1 LNFHNPNPNHTPNP
15 SISDS
20 DIDLVKLAASLWR
33 GKWIVLAFVLFS
45 GVFAD
50 FYFRYV
56 VVPLYPA
63 TSKIAL
69 KENQPE
75 KILTDIESLM
85 ANGPITDTGINTELE
100 VLRSRDLIGKLVD
113 TLDLTNQPDFNPL
126 LRGPRLSNQI
136 KTQLFAFFGVV
147 SETPKISRSPEEVRS
162 IAISSVLDTM
172 AFSNTRQTRV
182 IKISVLTTNPDLSVR
197 MVNKMAKL
205 YIENQIQFKLDA
217 LANATEFL
225 SNRTSELKNDFDE
238 LKTKLTN
245 FSSQSELVSPTIFK
259 SQEIQLRDMR
269 ARVTEKAETIVK
281 KSDRRTILQSF
292 RDADNL
298 LGIIKYVD
306 DFRLN
311 QAISD
316 YNSNKLSLDNLNMQI
331 EQFILKND
339 VELEREQKQ
348 LSALEVSESLLAK
361 QIERQSKELLV
372 LQQLKR
378 ETETSRLIYES
389 FFKRLQEMNVQLGL
403 EAADGRLLSKATQSG
418 QSSPIKSQILFLG
431 GSIGLTLGA
440 ILIIFY
446 ELRFSGYRSIK
457 DLRDKSGYSVL
468 GGVPL
473 IPLRDRKT
481 STSYFK
487 TKPNSM
493 VSEAVRNLRTSIIM
507 SNPNQEKKI
516 IMLTSSVPKE
526 GKTILTYALAQ
537 NMVGLGKRILLIEAD
552 IRRRVHSVKIDRN
565 NTVALLDLMM
575 GHKKF
580 KDVNP
585 FVEELGFDI
594 LTATKSDINAADLF
608 ASERFPKLLTELRE
622 YYDYILIDSPP
633 VLSVPDA
640 RLISTYSDANIY
652 IVKWNKTTRAQVDQG
667 LDMIA
672 SIGVKTIGLVLNQIG
687 PNKTKTYGYTGS
699 YGYDTYGSKYYE
711 S

>member
-1 LNFHNPNPNHTPNP
+1 MNFHNPNHTPSQ
-15 SISDS
+15 SISEG

-33 GKWIVLAFVLFS
+33 GKWIVLVFVLFCV
-45 GVFAD
+45 VFAN
-50 FYFRYV
+50 FYFKYV
-56 VVPLYPA
+56 SVPLYPA
-63 TSKIAL
+63 TTKIAL

-85 ANGPITDTGINTELE
+85 ANGPITDMGINTELE

-113 TLDLTNQPDFNPL
+113 SLDLTNQPDFNPL
-126 LRGPRLSNQI
+126 LQEPRLSNQI
-136 KTQLFAFFGVV
+136 KTQLFDFFGVV
-147 SETPKISRSPEEVRS
+147 SDKPKISRSPEEVRS
-162 IAISSVLDTM
+162 IAISSVLNVM
-172 AFSNTRQTRV
+172 AFSNTKNTRV
-182 IKISVLTTNPDLSVR
+182 INISAMTSKPDLSVR
-197 MVNKMAKL
+197 MANKMAKL
-205 YIENQIQFKLDA
+205 YIESQIQFKFEA
-217 LANATEFL
+217 IASATEFL
-225 SNRTSELKNDFDE
+225 SSRTSELKNDFDE
-238 LKTKLTN
+238 LKTELAN
-245 FSSQSELVSPTIFK
+245 FSSQSELVSPTILK
-259 SQEIQLRDMR
+259 SLEIQLRDMR
-269 ARVTEKAETIVK
+269 TRLMEKAEIIAE

-292 RDADNL
+292 REGGNL
-298 LGIIKYVD
+298 LGFIKHAD

-311 QAISD
+311 RKISE
-316 YNSNKLSLDNLNMQI
+316 YRNNKISLDDLNMEI
-331 EQFILKND
+331 EQFMLKNN
-339 VELEREQKQ
+339 VELERERKQ
-348 LSALEVSESLLAK
+348 LSALEASESSLTK
-361 QIERQSKELLV
+361 QIERQSKELLI

-378 ETETSRLIYES
+378 ETETSRLLYES

-403 EAADGRLLSKATQSG
+403 ETADGRLLSTATQSG
-418 QSSPIKSQILFLG
+418 QSSPIKRKILFLG
-431 GSIGLTLGA
+431 GLIGLSIGGSL
-440 ILIIFY
+440 ILVW
-446 ELRFSGYRSIK
+446 ELCFSGFRSVNE
-457 DLRDKSGYSVL
+457 LRDKSGYSVL
-468 GGVPL
+468 AGVPL
-473 IPLRDRKT
+473 IPLRNRKDAI
-481 STSYFK
+481 SYFK
-487 TKPNSM
+487 IKPNSI

-565 NTVALLDLMM
+565 NTVAFLDLMM
-575 GHKKF
+575 GHKEF

-640 RLISTYSDANIY
+640 RLISTHSDVNIY
-652 IVKWNKTTRAQVDQG
+652 IVKWNKTTYAQVEQG
-667 LDMIA
+667 LDMIS
-672 SIGVKTIGLVLNQIG
+672 SIGVKTIGLVLNQIV
-687 PNKTKTYGYTGS
+687 PNKTKSYGYTGS

>member
-1 LNFHNPNPNHTPNP
+1 MNFHNPNHTPNP
-15 SISDS
+15 SISEG

-33 GKWIVLAFVLFS
+33 GKWIVLIFVLLCV
-45 GVFAD
+45 GFAE
-50 FYFRYV
+50 FYVRHV
-56 VVPLYPA
+56 AVTLYPA

-100 VLRSRDLIGKLVD
+100 VLRSRDLVGKLVD
-113 TLDLTNQPDFNPL
+113 SLNLITQPDFNPL
-126 LRGPRLSNQI
+126 LREPRLSNQI
-136 KTQLFAFFGVV
+136 KKQLFSFFGVA
-147 SETPKISRSPEEVRS
+147 SEKTKIFRSPEEVRS
-162 IAISSVLDTM
+162 IAINSVLKVM
-172 AFSNTRQTRV
+172 AFSNTKNTRV
-182 IKISVLTTNPDLSVR
+182 INISVMTTKPDLSVL
-197 MVNKMAKL
+197 MANKMAML

-217 LANATEFL
+217 LASATEFL
-225 SNRTSELKNDFDE
+225 SKRTSELKNDFDE
-238 LKTKLTN
+238 LKTKLAN

-269 ARVTEKAETIVK
+269 MRMMEKAEIIAK
-281 KSDRRTILQSF
+281 KSDRRTSLQSF
-292 RDADNL
+292 READNL
-298 LGIIKYVD
+298 LGLIKYVD

-331 EQFILKND
+331 EQFMLKND
-339 VELEREQKQ
+339 VELEQEQKQ
-348 LSALEVSESLLAK
+348 LSALETSESLLTK

-378 ETETSRLIYES
+378 EADTADLIYES

-403 EAADGRLLSKATQSG
+403 ESADARFLSRATQSG
-418 QSSPIKSQILFLG
+418 TSSPIKSKILSLG
-431 GSIGLTLGA
+431 GFIGLIIGA
-440 ILIIFY
+440 SLIIY
-446 ELRFSGYRSIK
+446 WELRFSGFRSVNE
-457 DLRDKSGYSVL
+457 LRDKSGYRVL
-468 GGVPL
+468 AGVPL
-473 IPLRDRKT
+473 IPLGDRKT
-481 STSYFK
+481 PIDYFK

-507 SNPNQEKKI
+507 SNPNQDKKV
-516 IMLTSSVPKE
+516 IMLTSSIPKE

-552 IRRRVHSVKIDRN
+552 IRRRDHSVKIDRN
-565 NTVALLDLMM
+565 NTVTLLDLMM
-575 GHKKF
+575 GHKEF

-594 LTATKSDINAADLF
+594 LTATRSDINAADLF

-622 YYDYILIDSPP
+622 YYDYIIIDSPP

-640 RLISTYSDANIY
+640 RLISTISDISIY
-652 IVKWNKTTRAQVDQG
+652 IVKWNKTTHAQVDQG
-667 LDMIA
+667 LDMIT
-672 SIGVKTIGLVLNQIG
+672 SMGVKTIGLVLNQIDS
-687 PNKTKTYGYTGS
+687 NKAKTYGYTGS

-711 S
+711 C

>member
-1 LNFHNPNPNHTPNP
+1 LNFHNPNHTPNP
-15 SISDS
+15 SISEG
-20 DIDLVKLAASLWR
+20 DIDLVKLTASLWR
-33 GKWIVLAFVLFS
+33 GKWIVLVFVLFCV
-45 GVFAD
+45 VFAN
-50 FYFRYV
+50 FYFKYV
-56 VVPLYPA
+56 PVPLYTA
-63 TSKIAL
+63 TTKITL

-85 ANGPITDTGINTELE
+85 ANGPITATGINTELE
-100 VLRSRDLIGKLVD
+100 VLRSRDLAGKLVD

-126 LRGPRLSNQI
+126 LREPRLSNQT
-136 KTQLFAFFGVV
+136 KTQLFSFFGVA
-147 SETPKISRSPEEVRS
+147 SEKTKIFRSPEEVRS
-162 IAISSVLDTM
+162 IAISSVLNVM
-172 AFSNTRQTRV
+172 AFSNTKNTRV
-182 IKISVLTTNPDLSVR
+182 INISAITSKPDLSVL
-197 MVNKMAKL
+197 MANKMAML

-217 LANATEFL
+217 LASATEFL

-238 LKTKLTN
+238 LKTELAN
-245 FSSQSELVSPTIFK
+245 FSSQSELVSPTILK
-259 SQEIQLRDMR
+259 SLEIQLRDMR
-269 ARVTEKAETIVK
+269 TRLMEKTEIIAK
-281 KSDRRTILQSF
+281 KSDRRTSFQSF
-292 RDADNL
+292 IEADNL
-298 LGIIKYVD
+298 LGLIKYVD

-311 QAISD
+311 QAFSH
-316 YNSNKLSLDNLNMQI
+316 YNSNKLSLDSLNMQI
-331 EQFILKND
+331 EQFMLKGD

-348 LSALEVSESLLAK
+348 LSALETSESLLTK

-378 ETETSRLIYES
+378 EAETAGLLYES

-403 EAADGRLLSKATQSG
+403 ESADARLLSTATQSG
-418 QSSPIKSQILFLG
+418 PSSPIKSKILALG
-431 GSIGLTLGA
+431 GFIGLLIGA
-440 ILIIFY
+440 SLILY
-446 ELRFSGYRSIK
+446 WELRFSGYRSVN

-468 GGVPL
+468 AGVPL
-473 IPLRDRKT
+473 IPLGNRKT
-481 STSYFK
+481 PIDYFK

-507 SNPNQEKKI
+507 SNPNQDKKV
-516 IMLTSSVPKE
+516 IMLTSSIPKE
-526 GKTILTYALAQ
+526 GKTILSYALAQ

-575 GHKKF
+575 GHKEF

-594 LTATKSDINAADLF
+594 LTATRSDMNAADLF

-622 YYDYILIDSPP
+622 YYDYIIIDSPP

-640 RLISTYSDANIY
+640 RLISTISDISIY
-652 IVKWNKTTRAQVDQG
+652 IVKWNKTTHAQVEQG
-667 LDMIA
+667 IDMIA
-672 SIGVKTIGLVLNQIG
+672 SMGVKTIGLVLNQIDS
-687 PNKTKTYGYTGS
+687 NKAKTYGYTGS

>member
-1 LNFHNPNPNHTPNP
+1 MNFHNPNHTPSQ
-15 SISDS
+15 SISDG

-33 GKWIVLAFVLFS
+33 GKWIVLVFVLFCV
-45 GVFAD
+45 VFAD
-50 FYFRYV
+50 FYVRYV
-56 VVPLYPA
+56 AVPLYPA
-63 TSKIAL
+63 TTKIAL

-100 VLRSRDLIGKLVD
+100 VLRSRDLVGKLVD
-113 TLDLTNQPDFNPL
+113 SLDLTNQPDFNPL
-126 LRGPRLSNQI
+126 LREPRLSNQI
-136 KTQLFAFFGVV
+136 KTQLFAFFGVA
-147 SETPKISRSPEEVRS
+147 SEKPKISRSPEEVRS
-162 IAISSVLDTM
+162 IAISSVLNVM
-172 AFSNTRQTRV
+172 AFSNTKKTRV
-182 IKISVLTTNPDLSVR
+182 INISVMTTKPDLSVR
-197 MVNKMAKL
+197 MANKMAKL

-217 LANATEFL
+217 LASATEFL
-225 SNRTSELKNDFDE
+225 SSRTSELKNDFED
-238 LKTKLTN
+238 LKTELAN
-245 FSSQSELVSPTIFK
+245 FSSQSELVNPTILK

-269 ARVTEKAETIVK
+269 TRLMEKAEIIAE

-292 RDADNL
+292 REAGNL
-298 LGIIKYVD
+298 LGLIKHAD

-311 QAISD
+311 RAISE
-316 YNSNKLSLDNLNMQI
+316 YRNNKISLDDLNMQI
-331 EQFILKND
+331 EQFMLKND

-348 LSALEVSESLLAK
+348 LSALETSESLLTK

-378 ETETSRLIYES
+378 ETETAGLLYES

-403 EAADGRLLSKATQSG
+403 EAADGRLLSTATQSG
-418 QSSPIKSQILFLG
+418 PSSPIKSKILSLGGLIGLIIGASLILFW
-431 GSIGLTLGA
+431 
-440 ILIIFY
+440 
-446 ELRFSGYRSIK
+446 ELRFSGYRSVNE
-457 DLRDKSGYSVL
+457 LRDKSGYSVL
-468 GGVPL
+468 AGVPL
-473 IPLRDRKT
+473 IPLRNRKT
-481 STSYFK
+481 AISYFK

-493 VSEAVRNLRTSIIM
+493 VSEAVRNLRTSILM
-507 SNPNQEKKI
+507 SNPNQDKKV
-516 IMLTSSVPKE
+516 IMLTSSIPKE

-575 GHKKF
+575 GHKEF

-594 LTATKSDINAADLF
+594 LTATRSDMNAADLF
-608 ASERFPKLLTELRE
+608 ASGRFPKLLTELRE
-622 YYDYILIDSPP
+622 YYDYIIIDSPP

-640 RLISTYSDANIY
+640 RLISTVSDINIY

-667 LDMIA
+667 LDMI
-672 SIGVKTIGLVLNQIG
+672 SSMGVKTIGLVLNQID

>member
-1 LNFHNPNPNHTPNP
+1 LNFHNPNHTPNP
-15 SISDS
+15 SISEG

-33 GKWIVLAFVLFS
+33 GKWIVLVFVLFCV
-45 GVFAD
+45 VFAN
-50 FYFRYV
+50 FYFKYV
-56 VVPLYPA
+56 PVPLYTA
-63 TSKIAL
+63 TAKIAL
-69 KENQPE
+69 KENQPA

-100 VLRSRDLIGKLVD
+100 VLRTRDLVGKLVD
-113 TLDLTNQPDFNPL
+113 SLNLITQPDFNPL
-126 LRGPRLSNQI
+126 LREPRLSNQI
-136 KTQLFAFFGVV
+136 KTQLFAFFGVA
-147 SETPKISRSPEEVRS
+147 SEKTKIFRSPEEARS
-162 IAISSVLDTM
+162 IAINSVLNVI
-172 AFSNTRQTRV
+172 AFSNTKNTRV
-182 IKISVLTTNPDLSVR
+182 INISVMTTKPDLSVR
-197 MVNKMAKL
+197 MANKMAML

-217 LANATEFL
+217 LASATEFL

-238 LKTKLTN
+238 LKTELAN
-245 FSSQSELVSPTIFK
+245 FSSQSELVSPTILK
-259 SQEIQLRDMR
+259 SLEIQLRDMR
-269 ARVTEKAETIVK
+269 TRLMEKAEIIAK
-281 KSDRRTILQSF
+281 KSDRRTSLQSF
-292 RDADNL
+292 IEADNL
-298 LGIIKYVD
+298 LGLIKYVD

-311 QAISD
+311 QAFSD
-316 YNSNKLSLDNLNMQI
+316 YNSNKLSLDSLNMQI
-331 EQFILKND
+331 EQFMFKVD

-348 LSALEVSESLLAK
+348 LSALETSEPLLTK

-378 ETETSRLIYES
+378 EAETAGLLYES

-403 EAADGRLLSKATQSG
+403 ESADARLLSTATQSG
-418 QSSPIKSQILFLG
+418 PSSPIKSKILALG
-431 GSIGLTLGA
+431 GFIGLLIGA
-440 ILIIFY
+440 SLILY
-446 ELRFSGYRSIK
+446 WELRFSGYRSVN

-468 GGVPL
+468 AGVPL
-473 IPLRDRKT
+473 IPLGNRKT
-481 STSYFK
+481 PIDYFK

-507 SNPNQEKKI
+507 SNPNQDKKV
-516 IMLTSSVPKE
+516 IMLTSSIPKE
-526 GKTILTYALAQ
+526 GKTILSYALAQ

-575 GHKKF
+575 GHKEF

-594 LTATKSDINAADLF
+594 LTATRSDMNAADLF

-622 YYDYILIDSPP
+622 YYDYIIIDSPP

-640 RLISTYSDANIY
+640 RLISTISDISIY
-652 IVKWNKTTRAQVDQG
+652 IVKWNKTTHAQVEQG
-667 LDMIA
+667 LDMIT
-672 SIGVKTIGLVLNQIG
+672 SMGVKTIGLVLNQIDS
-687 PNKTKTYGYTGS
+687 NKAKTYGYTGS

>member
-1 LNFHNPNPNHTPNP
+1 MNFHNPNHTPSP

-45 GVFAD
+45 VVFAD

-63 TSKIAL
+63 TTKIAL

-113 TLDLTNQPDFNPL
+113 SLDLTNQPDFNPL
-126 LRGPRLSNQI
+126 LREPRLSNQI
-136 KTQLFAFFGVV
+136 KTQFFAFFGMV
-147 SETPKISRSPEEVRS
+147 SEKPKISRSPEEIRS
-162 IAISSVLDTM
+162 IAISSVLNVM
-172 AFSNTRQTRV
+172 AFSNTRKTRV
-182 IKISVLTTNPDLSVR
+182 INISVTTTKPDLSVL
-197 MVNKMAKL
+197 MANKMAKL

-217 LANATEFL
+217 IASATEFL
-225 SNRTSELKNDFDE
+225 SSRTSELKNEFE
-238 LKTKLTN
+238 NLKTELAN
-245 FSSQSELVSPTIFK
+245 FSSQSELVNPTILK

-269 ARVTEKAETIVK
+269 ARVTEKAEIITE
-281 KSDRRTILQSF
+281 KSGRRTILQAF
-292 RDADNL
+292 REAGNL
-298 LGIIKYVD
+298 LGLIKHAA

-311 QAISD
+311 RTISE
-316 YNSNKLSLDNLNMQI
+316 YRNNKISLDELKI
-331 EQFILKND
+331 EVEQFVLKND
-339 VELEREQKQ
+339 VELELEQKQ
-348 LSALEVSESLLAK
+348 LSALEASESLLTK
-361 QIERQSKELLV
+361 QIERQSKELLI

-378 ETETSRLIYES
+378 ETETAGLLYES

-403 EAADGRLLSKATQSG
+403 EAADGRLLSEATQNG
-418 QSSPIKSQILFLG
+418 PSSPIKRKILSLG
-431 GSIGLTLGA
+431 GLIGLSIGASL
-440 ILIIFY
+440 ILLW
-446 ELRFSGYRSIK
+446 ELRFSGYRSVNE
-457 DLRDKSGYSVL
+457 LRDKSGYSVL
-468 GGVPL
+468 AGVPL
-473 IPLRDRKT
+473 IPLRNRKT
-481 STSYFK
+481 PIDYFK

-493 VSEAVRNLRTSIIM
+493 VSEAVRNLRTSILM
-507 SNPNQEKKI
+507 SNPNQDKKV
-516 IMLTSSVPKE
+516 IMLTSSIPKE
-526 GKTILTYALAQ
+526 GKSILTYALAQ

-552 IRRRVHSVKIDRN
+552 IRRRDHSVKIDRN

-575 GHKKF
+575 GNKEF

-594 LTATKSDINAADLF
+594 LSATRSDMNAADLF
-608 ASERFPKLLTELRE
+608 ASGRFPKLLTELRE
-622 YYDYILIDSPP
+622 YYDYIIIDSPP

-640 RLISTYSDANIY
+640 RLISTVSDISIY

-667 LDMIA
+667 LDMI
-672 SIGVKTIGLVLNQIG
+672 SSMGVNPIGLVLNQIN
-687 PNKTKTYGYTGS
+687 PNKAKTYGYTGS

>member
-1 LNFHNPNPNHTPNP
+1 MNFHNPNHTPSP
-15 SISDS
+15 SISEG

-33 GKWIVLAFVLFS
+33 GKWIVLLFVLFCV
-45 GVFAD
+45 GFAE
-50 FYFRYV
+50 FYVRHV
-56 VVPLYPA
+56 AVPLYPA

-113 TLDLTNQPDFNPL
+113 SLDLTNQPDFNPL
-126 LRGPRLSNQI
+126 LREPRLSNQI
-136 KTQLFAFFGVV
+136 KTQLFAFFGVA
-147 SETPKISRSPEEVRS
+147 SEKPKIFQSPEEVRS
-162 IAISSVLDTM
+162 IAISSVLNVM
-172 AFSNTRQTRV
+172 AFSNTKNTRV
-182 IKISVLTTNPDLSVR
+182 INISVLTTKPALSVLIA
-197 MVNKMAKL
+197 NKMANL

-217 LANATEFL
+217 LASATEFL
-225 SNRTSELKNDFDE
+225 SSRTSELKNDFDD
-238 LKTKLTN
+238 LKTELSN
-245 FSSQSELVSPTIFK
+245 FSSQSELISPTILK

-269 ARVTEKAETIVK
+269 TRVMEKAEIIAK
-281 KSDRRTILQSF
+281 KSDRRTSLQSF
-292 RDADNL
+292 READNL
-298 LGIIKYVD
+298 LGLIKYVD

-316 YNSNKLSLDNLNMQI
+316 YKSNKLSLDNLNMQI
-331 EQFILKND
+331 EQFMLKND
-339 VELEREQKQ
+339 VELEQEQKQ
-348 LSALEVSESLLAK
+348 LSALETSESLLTK

-378 ETETSRLIYES
+378 EAETAGLLYES

-403 EAADGRLLSKATQSG
+403 ESADARFLSTAIQSG
-418 QSSPIKSQILFLG
+418 PSSPLKSKILSLG
-431 GSIGLTLGA
+431 GFIGLIIGA
-440 ILIIFY
+440 SLILY
-446 ELRFSGYRSIK
+446 WELRFSGFRSVNE
-457 DLRDKSGYSVL
+457 LREKIGYSVL
-468 GGVPL
+468 AGVPL
-473 IPLRDRKT
+473 IPLGNRKT
-481 STSYFK
+481 PIDYFK

-507 SNPNQEKKI
+507 SNSNQDKKV
-516 IMLTSSVPKE
+516 IMLTSSIPKE

-552 IRRRVHSVKIDRN
+552 IRRRDHSVKIDRN
-565 NTVALLDLMM
+565 NTVTLLDLMM
-575 GHKKF
+575 GHKEF

-594 LTATKSDINAADLF
+594 LTATRSDINAADLF

-622 YYDYILIDSPP
+622 YYDYIIIDSPP

-640 RLISTYSDANIY
+640 RLISTISDISIY
-652 IVKWNKTTRAQVDQG
+652 IVKWNKTTHAQVDQG
-667 LDMIA
+667 LDMIT
-672 SIGVKTIGLVLNQIG
+672 SMGVKTIGLVLNQIDS
-687 PNKTKTYGYTGS
+687 NKAKTYGYTGS

>member
-1 LNFHNPNPNHTPNP
+1 LNFHNPNHTPSQ
-15 SISDS
+15 SISDG

-33 GKWIVLAFVLFS
+33 GKWIVLVFVLFCV
-45 GVFAD
+45 VFAD
-50 FYFRYV
+50 FYVSYV
-56 VVPLYPA
+56 AVPLYSA
-63 TSKIAL
+63 TTKIAL

-113 TLDLTNQPDFNPL
+113 SLDLTNQPDFNPL
-126 LRGPRLSNQI
+126 LREPRLSNQI

-147 SETPKISRSPEEVRS
+147 SEKPKISRSPEEVHS
-162 IAISSVLDTM
+162 IAISSVLNAM
-172 AFSNTRQTRV
+172 AFSNTMKTRV
-182 IKISVLTTNPDLSVR
+182 INISVMTTKPDLSAR
-197 MVNKMAKL
+197 MANKMAEL

-217 LANATEFL
+217 LASATEFL
-225 SNRTSELKNDFDE
+225 SSRTSELKNDFE
-238 LKTKLTN
+238 NLKTKLAN
-245 FSSQSELVSPTIFK
+245 FSSQSELVNPTILK

-269 ARVTEKAETIVK
+269 TRLMEKAEIIAE

-292 RDADNL
+292 RETGNL
-298 LGIIKYVD
+298 LGLIKHAD

-311 QAISD
+311 RTISE
-316 YNSNKLSLDNLNMQI
+316 YRNNKISLDDLNMGI
-331 EQFILKND
+331 EQFMLKID
-339 VELEREQKQ
+339 VDLEQEQKQ
-348 LSALEVSESLLAK
+348 LSALEASEFLLTK

-378 ETETSRLIYES
+378 ETETSRLLYES
-389 FFKRLQEMNVQLGL
+389 FFTRLQEMNVQLGL
-403 EAADGRLLSKATQSG
+403 ETADGRLLSTATQSG
-418 QSSPIKSQILFLG
+418 PSSPIKRKVLSLGGLIGLIIGASLILFW
-431 GSIGLTLGA
+431 
-440 ILIIFY
+440 
-446 ELRFSGYRSIK
+446 ELRFSGYRSVNE
-457 DLRDKSGYSVL
+457 LRDKSGYSVL
-468 GGVPL
+468 AGVPL
-473 IPLRDRKT
+473 IPLRNRKT
-481 STSYFK
+481 AISYFK

-493 VSEAVRNLRTSIIM
+493 VSEAVRNLRTSILM
-507 SNPNQEKKI
+507 SSPNQDNKV

-552 IRRRVHSVKIDRN
+552 IRRHVHSVKIDRK

-575 GHKKF
+575 GHREF
-580 KDVNP
+580 KDVNL

-594 LTATKSDINAADLF
+594 LTATKSDMNAADLF
-608 ASERFPKLLTELRE
+608 ASGRFPKLLTELRE

-640 RLISTYSDANIY
+640 RLISTLSDVNIY

-667 LDMIA
+667 LDMIS
-672 SIGVKTIGLVLNQIG
+672 SISDKTIGLVLNQID
-687 PNKTKTYGYTGS
+687 PYKTKTYGYTGS
-699 YGYDTYGSKYYE
+699 YGYNTYGSKYYE